1 MTDEID
7 AAEAIDVPEAPLNR
21 KDITEEI
28 TGNRVNLDDLE
39 DDVFG
44 DPDTGIPEKKEETL
58 NPLVGIMDQLIVTSP
73 KMLEKR
79 GYPSPNLE
87 IWDDWAKPNLSKAFN
102 AYMPDDVGDT
112 LDKPVVC
119 LALGFGALLFAFL
132 PVILH
137 FLDKRRE
144 KQEKEEQAYLE
155 SQKVAETE
163 PIPDKKEYVGEY
175 ETPKPRSTAPISE
188 GNLSKMQKF
197 MQSGEGIELA
207 GF

>member
-7 AAEAIDVPEAPLNR
+7 EAPLNK

-28 TGNRVNLDDLE
+28 TGRVNFDDE
-39 DDVFG
+39 EEAFG
-44 DPDTGIPEKKEETL
+44 DPETGEPEHKEETL
-58 NPLVGIMDQLIVTSP
+58 NPLVGIMDQMIVTSP

-102 AYMPDDVGDT
+102 AYMPEGVGET

-119 LALGFGALLFAFL
+119 LVLGFGALVFAFL

-163 PIPDKKEYVGEY
+163 TIPDKKEYVDEY

-188 GNLSKMQKF
+188 GHLTKMQKF
-197 MQSGEGIELA
+197 KQSGEGVGLA